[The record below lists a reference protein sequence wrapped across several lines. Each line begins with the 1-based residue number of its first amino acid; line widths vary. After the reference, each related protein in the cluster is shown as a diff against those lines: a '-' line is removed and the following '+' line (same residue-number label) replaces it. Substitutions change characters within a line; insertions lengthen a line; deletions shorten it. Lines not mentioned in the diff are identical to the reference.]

1 MGDVISFEP
10 RRPRQRAP
18 ETRFRIEGALALAL
32 DAIDELVAAL
42 DQLDGDGAK
51 RGSTDEPQTSK
62 PASAQVL
69 RLPGLQPDA

>member
-42 DQLDGDGAK
+42 DQLDGTEAPVALAE
-51 RGSTDEPQTSK
+51 S
-62 PASAQVL
+62 PARRAEIV
-69 RLPGLQPDA
+69 RLVDWRPDA

>member
-51 RGSTDEPQTSK
+51 RGSADEPQSSE
-62 PASAQVL
+62 PAPARVVWLSGL
-69 RLPGLQPDA
+69 RPDA